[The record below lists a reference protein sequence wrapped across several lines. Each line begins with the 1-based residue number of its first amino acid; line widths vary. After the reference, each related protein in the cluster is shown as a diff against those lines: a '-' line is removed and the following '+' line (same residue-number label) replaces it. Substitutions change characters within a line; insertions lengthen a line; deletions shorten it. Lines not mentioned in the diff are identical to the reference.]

1 MFVPKTL
8 AANSQRHTAASAS
21 ATSPRTAQQGSACG
35 KPTPTVSNTLA
46 QTLKSGQ
53 LGPWAEVR
61 VVKKMMLRER
71 MRMVI
76 MDVTLFEPI
85 FEIIC
90 LLSELF
96 LST

>member
-53 LGPWAEVR
+53 DVDGGTWAEVR
-61 VVKKMMLRER
+61 VVKKMLRER
-71 MRMVI
+71 MRMV
-76 MDVTLFEPI
+76 MDATLFEPI
-85 FEIIC
+85 
-90 LLSELF
+90 LK
-96 LST
+96 